1 MTGLDVKAIVLGQI
15 LIHSLEH
22 KVKLTTAL
30 LQAGVT
36 THRVKDLLTLPC
48 LLGFEPV
55 SDVLLQHRVLFKASI
70 LAAVIVLAQ
79 CSY

>member
-1 MTGLDVKAIVLGQI
+1 MTRLNLEAIVLGQI
-15 LIHSLEH
+15 LIHSLEN
-22 KVKLTTAL
+22 KVKLTTTL

-48 LLGFEPV
+48 LLGLKPV
-55 SDVLLQHRVLFKASI
+55 SYVLLQHRVLFKASI

-79 CSY
+79 